1 MHILSKEWWFNC
13 SSLYTPPPLPS
24 FPSACSSVIRFKQSL
39 SMLLSLS
46 QLALLI
52 CTIPNKKPFLN
63 ISQYQAD
70 NLLVWC
76 ISCILTYRKEELNIF
91 SRLLIWGRCIKATT
105 STKHDTRKWSQ
116 EVRFVETVGDIREG
130 VTGLWSNHTGL
141 SNKTWYDK
149 QMTFS
154 PRRP

>member
-1 MHILSKEWWFNC
+1 
-13 SSLYTPPPLPS
+13 
-24 FPSACSSVIRFKQSL
+24 
-39 SMLLSLS
+39 MLLSLS

-52 CTIPNKKPFLN
+52 CTGPNKKPFLN

-76 ISCILTYRKEELNIF
+76 ISCILTEKSSTF
-91 SRLLIWGRCIKATT
+91 SHSCFFWGRCIKATK
-105 STKHDTRKWSQ
+105 STKHNTRKWSQ
-116 EVRFVETVGDIREG
+116 KVRFVETVGDTMAG

-149 QMTFS
+149 QMTYFS
-154 PRRP
+154 METIKVFLIGWYIFSNRTMHLKKTS